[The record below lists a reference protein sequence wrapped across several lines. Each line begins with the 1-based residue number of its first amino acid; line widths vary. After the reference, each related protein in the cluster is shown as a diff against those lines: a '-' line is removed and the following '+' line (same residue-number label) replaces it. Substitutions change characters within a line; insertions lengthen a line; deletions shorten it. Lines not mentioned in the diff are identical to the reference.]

1 MGSADL
7 ATVTQHLRRIYW
19 WLLVGKTLPEHQ
31 FGSMFADSGHGGNL
45 AAHLPDHVCGFAF
58 EAATRWLRLAW
69 VRGFAGARVVGRRL
83 SVAIFEG
90 AEGFYRAGLREGDI
104 THRSRLL

>member
-1 MGSADL
+1 MGYADL

-69 VRGFAGARVVGRRL
+69 AGLERGDDRVIAAGVVCCVGSRVRGRPGGR
-83 SVAIFEG
+83 A
-90 AEGFYRAGLREGDI
+90 AAQCGDI
-104 THRSRLL
+104 